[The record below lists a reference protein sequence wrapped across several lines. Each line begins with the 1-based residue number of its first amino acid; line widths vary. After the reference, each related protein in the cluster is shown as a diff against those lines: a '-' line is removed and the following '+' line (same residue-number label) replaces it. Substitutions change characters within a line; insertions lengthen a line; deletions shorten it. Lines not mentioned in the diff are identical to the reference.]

1 MTNRSR
7 TALTA
12 LVAVC
17 MWMPLGAHAQSGDCE
32 RSVVVDSADPELRA
46 DLSGRLAAHGLDV
59 VSSTSGSACG
69 FFSVAITLDE
79 TSQYQVTL
87 QDADGHSSSRSL
99 RDIDTV
105 ITLVESWARP
115 NAADSLGLLFPEPA
129 APEALPGEGSAVA
142 AVTPPVPESV
152 EESAV
157 AEAPAVVVPEVA
169 EAPPETVE
177 GVASPEPEVAVLL
190 LLPPRHVSP
199 VPSFSAVFAQSG
211 AELSQAGARIAA
223 CMGAGRVCGGYDAT
237 FAAGPAASP
246 ASSSALAAWLH
257 ADVALVSSF
266 RHTLIFT
273 GVGLGARWMS
283 GSAVFSRLPDDQQRT
298 IVDSTGGA
306 SDDGAGAGTDPVD
319 PVDPGDEGTGDGTD
333 PVIPDDNGEEEE
345 AEEETEFEQE
355 AEQKAVGDDPANGRV
370 ADSFSLSTQLFI
382 HFDIPLNDR
391 IALTPGA
398 AFLIAPL
405 SNSIEAYRPPGL
417 DWSVLVWVGLRPGR
431 HR

>member
-7 TALTA
+7 NALTA

-17 MWMPLGAHAQSGDCE
+17 LWMPLGAHAQSGDCE
-32 RSVVVDSADPELRA
+32 RSVVVESADPELRA

-59 VSSTSGSACG
+59 VSSTSGAECG

-105 ITLVESWARP
+105 VTLVESWARP
-115 NAADSLGLLFPEPA
+115 NAADSLGLLFPEPP
-129 APEALPGEGSAVA
+129 APDALPGEGSAVA

-190 LLPPRHVSP
+190 LLPPRRVSP

-257 ADVALVSSF
+257 ANVALVSSF

-298 IVDSTGGA
+298 IVDSTGGT
-306 SDDGAGAGTDPVD
+306 SDDNGGGNGTDT
-319 PVDPGDEGTGDGTD
+319 GGTGDDGTE
-333 PVIPDDNGEEEE
+333 PIVPDDNGGDETGEEETG
-345 AEEETEFEQE
+345 EEETESEGE

-391 IALTPGA
+391 IAFTPGA

-405 SNSIEAYRPPGL
+405 SNSIEA
-417 DWSVLVWVGLRPGR
+417 
-431 HR
+431 

>member
-1 MTNRSR
+1 MTQRSH
-7 TALTA
+7 TVLKA
-12 LVAVC
+12 LVATC
-17 MWMPLGAHAQSGDCE
+17 MWLPLGAHAQSTDCE
-32 RSVVVDSADPELRA
+32 RSVVVESADPELRA

-59 VSSTSGSACG
+59 VSSTSGSVCG
-69 FFSVAITLDE
+69 LFSVAITLDE

-129 APEALPGEGSAVA
+129 APEALPSEGSAVA
-142 AVTPPVPESV
+142 AVTPPLPESV
-152 EESAV
+152 EESPV
-157 AEAPAVVVPEVA
+157 AEVPVVVPEVA

-177 GVASPEPEVAVLL
+177 GVASPDPEVAALL
-190 LLPPRHVSP
+190 LLPPRRVSP
-199 VPSFSAVFAQSG
+199 IPSFSAVFAQSG

-237 FAAGPAASP
+237 FAGGPAASP
-246 ASSSALAAWLH
+246 ASSPALAAWLH

-298 IVDSTGGA
+298 IVDSTGGT
-306 SDDGAGAGTDPVD
+306 SDDNAGGNGTDT
-319 PVDPGDEGTGDGTD
+319 GGTGDDGTE
-333 PVIPDDNGEEEE
+333 PVIPDDNGEEEAGDE
-345 AEEETEFEQE
+345 ETGEEETESEQE

-398 AFLIAPL
+398 AFLVAPL
-405 SNSIEAYRPPGL
+405 SNSIEAFRPPGV